1 MMRVR
6 TLFARS
12 ARAAAEYYG
21 QYLAKDSH
29 EIPGRWAG
37 LQAPAFDLIGD
48 ITVDDLSDVLTGL
61 DPRTGE
67 PLGRPLLDRVT
78 ANGRTIPAVGGFDAT
93 FSAPKTLSI
102 WWGLT
107 GDERLAEC
115 HDIAVRAAASA
126 IERYGSTFP
135 RCLRS
140 RRLPSW
146 LPPHRRSP
154 RYSAAPG
161 LIHR

>member
-37 LQAPAFDLIGD
+37 LQASAFDLIGD

-67 PLGRPLLDRVT
+67 P
-78 ANGRTIPAVGGFDAT
+78 PAD
-93 FSAPKTLSI
+93 LS
-102 WWGLT
+102 
-107 GDERLAEC
+107 
-115 HDIAVRAAASA
+115 
-126 IERYGSTFP
+126 STE
-135 RCLRS
+135 
-140 RRLPSW
+140 
-146 LPPHRRSP
+146 
-154 RYSAAPG
+154 
-161 LIHR
+161 